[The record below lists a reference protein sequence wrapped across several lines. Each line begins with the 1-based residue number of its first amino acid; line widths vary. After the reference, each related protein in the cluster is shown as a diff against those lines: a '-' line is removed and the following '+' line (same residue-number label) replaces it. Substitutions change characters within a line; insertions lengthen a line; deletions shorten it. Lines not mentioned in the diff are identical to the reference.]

1 MAGWK
6 HLKAALFVVLRP
18 ALWSKKTIILS
29 DACWGEIKR
38 PSCNQPGILGLRL
51 DAPLVCRVCFIYP
64 SGNRGLEKGFGDY
77 ETHKN
82 SLSIMFTA
90 DEIDIS
96 FYSAFPISHEMH
108 EEKRWVELLLF
119 QRQSVAFCSFNVE
132 IPRNPA
138 NLFSSGYTFTRFL
151 CFFSWPLKAALV
163 AQSLLGLC
171 RHLK

>member
-18 ALWSKKTIILS
+18 ALWSKKPIILS
-29 DACWGEIKR
+29 DACRGEIKR

-82 SLSIMFTA
+82 LLSIMFTA
-90 DEIDIS
+90 DEMDIS
-96 FYSAFPISHEMH
+96 FYSAFRFHMKCTRGSG
-108 EEKRWVELLLF
+108 ELLLF
-119 QRQSVAFCSFNVE
+119 QRQSVAFFSFNVE